1 MPLRASGSSSMV
13 KAKRMATGGGA
24 RRSTLTLARPPWR
37 KKQSLV
43 TLRRSEW
50 SPLCLFPHEDRL
62 QSWKMAAGARVSTL
76 AEARPPWRK
85 KQSLVTVR
93 RSEWRPLCLFPHE
106 DTNYSDFGGRKLTV
120 KTQKK
125 SHACNFTWPKTPL
138 VAFVFTCF
146 HSVCACFWLKRN
158 RCTCCYPKNYIKLSL
173 GNCAGYL

>member
-1 MPLRASGSSSMV
+1 MDIDGSSSV
-13 KAKRMATGGGA
+13 PPRVEVASFFSTAKEFRAEHAGF
-24 RRSTLTLARPPWR
+24 L
-37 KKQSLV
+37 
-43 TLRRSEW
+43 
-50 SPLCLFPHEDRL
+50 EDGFEASKL
-62 QSWKMAAGARVSTL
+62 EMAAGARVSTL